1 MLWLRGGSVGIS
13 LAGPAGFDGWHRFQ
27 RGQKY
32 AVWHGRKRLDTSAH
46 ELTFLG
52 RAEQFYR
59 PLFELVEHVVL

>member
-13 LAGPAGFDGWHRFQ
+13 LAGPASFDRWYRFQ

-46 ELTFLG
+46 EFTLFSW
-52 RAEQFYR
+52 AEQFYS